1 MDEKEI
7 KRTTDSR
14 KKAEWAKSASNLQN
28 QRRQES
34 SGRTE
39 TEGGVR
45 GQASRE
51 NAETLS
57 GKTAVEDRERRRA
70 RNAGSSAEKSK
81 VRKRPAV

>member
-7 KRTTDSR
+7 KRTTDPR
-14 KKAEWAKSASNLQN
+14 KKTEWAKSASNLQN

-39 TEGGVR
+39 TEGGAR

-57 GKTAVEDRERRRA
+57 GKAAVEDRERRRA
-70 RNAGSSAEKSK
+70 RNAGS
-81 VRKRPAV
+81 

>member
-39 TEGGVR
+39 TEGGAR

-57 GKTAVEDRERRRA
+57 
-70 RNAGSSAEKSK
+70 
-81 VRKRPAV
+81 